1 MAPRPTRPVPL
12 TADADLIAAFEA
24 LGQKWTAIIL
34 HTLATRPARY
44 GELSTAIARIS
55 TKMLADRLREL
66 VETGLVTHDRLPP
79 GPATYTL
86 TADGRALLP
95 ALERIRCWSRYR
107 PRTPRHSPGKATPVS
122 AHTLPEATFARTVL
136 GSGPGLALA
145 HGAGSSVA
153 GTYGPILEDLA
164 AHHTVVGV
172 DYPGS
177 GDTPRSTTPL
187 SLDDLADQ
195 LVAGAVAEGL
205 ETFAVSGYSLGGPVA
220 LRAAA
225 RHPERITALVLTATF
240 PHRDNRL
247 ALALP
252 VWRKLA
258 ESGERELL
266 AEYLTMMALGADALE
281 AMPDEQLRQAVG
293 FTAAGVA
300 DGTPEQAE
308 LAPRADV
315 REDLPGIQAPTLVI
329 STTQDRF
336 TSTRLHRQ
344 LADTIPHA
352 RLVELP
358 TGHLP
363 MVERPDEWRRLITDF
378 LGRHGA

>member
-1 MAPRPTRPVPL
+1 MAARPTRPVPL
-12 TADADLIAAFEA
+12 TADADLVAAFEV
-24 LGQKWTAIIL
+24 LGQKWTGIIL

-66 VETGLVTHDRLPP
+66 VESGLVTHAQLPP

-95 ALERIRCWSRYR
+95 ALEQIRCWSRH
-107 PRTPRHSPGKATPVS
+107 RTRPRHSPGKAAPVS
-122 AHTLPEATFARTVL
+122 APALPEATYARTVL

-145 HGAGSSVA
+145 HGAGSSIA
-153 GTYGPILEDLA
+153 GTYGSILEDLA
-164 AHHTVVGV
+164 AHHAVVGV

-220 LRAAA
+220 IRAAA
-225 RHPERITALVLTATF
+225 RHPERVTALVLTATF
-240 PHRDNRL
+240 PYRDNRL

-258 ESGERELL
+258 ESGDRTLL

-281 AMPDEQLRQAVG
+281 AMPDEQLQQAVG

-315 REDLPGIQAPTLVI
+315 RDDLPGIQAPTLVI

-336 TSTRLHRQ
+336 TSTRQHRR
-344 LADTIPHA
+344 LADSLPHA
-352 RLVELP
+352 QLVELP

-378 LGRHGA
+378 LARHAV

>member
-1 MAPRPTRPVPL
+1 M
-12 TADADLIAAFEA
+12 
-24 LGQKWTAIIL
+24 
-34 HTLATRPARY
+34 
-44 GELSTAIARIS
+44 
-55 TKMLADRLREL
+55 
-66 VETGLVTHDRLPP
+66 
-79 GPATYTL
+79 
-86 TADGRALLP
+86 
-95 ALERIRCWSRYR
+95 
-107 PRTPRHSPGKATPVS
+107 S
-122 AHTLPEATFARTVL
+122 AHPLPQAAFARTVL

-153 GTYGPILEDLA
+153 GTYGPILQGLA

-177 GDTPRSTTPL
+177 GDTPRAGTPL

-195 LVAGAVAEGL
+195 LVSAAVAEGL
-205 ETFAVSGYSLGGPVA
+205 DTFAVSGYSLGGPVA
-220 LRAAA
+220 IRAAT
-225 RHPERITALVLTATF
+225 RHPERVTALVLTATF
-240 PHRDNRL
+240 SHRDNRL

-258 ESGERELL
+258 ASGDRELL
-266 AEYLTMMALGADALE
+266 AEYLTMMAVGADALD

-293 FTAAGVA
+293 FTAASVA
-300 DGTPEQAE
+300 DGTPEHAE

-315 REDLPGIQAPTLVI
+315 RDDLPRVQVPTLVV

-344 LADTIPHA
+344 LADGIPGA
-352 RLVELP
+352 ELVDIA

-363 MVERPDEWRRLITDF
+363 MVERPEEWLQLIVGFT
-378 LGRHGA
+378 GRHSA

>member
-1 MAPRPTRPVPL
+1 M
-12 TADADLIAAFEA
+12 
-24 LGQKWTAIIL
+24 
-34 HTLATRPARY
+34 
-44 GELSTAIARIS
+44 
-55 TKMLADRLREL
+55 
-66 VETGLVTHDRLPP
+66 
-79 GPATYTL
+79 
-86 TADGRALLP
+86 
-95 ALERIRCWSRYR
+95 
-107 PRTPRHSPGKATPVS
+107 S
-122 AHTLPEATFARTVL
+122 AHPLPEATYARTVL

-145 HGAGSSVA
+145 HGAGSSIDN
-153 GTYGPILEDLA
+153 TYGPILEGLA

-177 GDTPRSTTPL
+177 GDTPRATAPL

-220 LRAAA
+220 IRAAA
-225 RHPERITALVLTATF
+225 RHPERVSALVLTATF
-240 PHRDNRL
+240 PYRDNRL

-258 ESGERELL
+258 ESDDPELL
-266 AEYLTMMALGADALE
+266 AEYLTMMALGTDALE

-315 REDLPGIQAPTLVI
+315 RDDLPGIQAPTLVI

-344 LADTIPHA
+344 LADTIPRA
-352 RLVELP
+352 QLVELP

-378 LGRHGA
+378 LGRNGG